1 MISLD
6 TLQRNIG
13 LPHWEDVVAHRVR
26 QRGTTLREWVGQR
39 ATTLR
44 GWVRQEVTALAKLA
58 APVVSCLAMF
68 PASSPPFHPI
78 MYFPFTHC
86 TTKEEGMRLSFLALL
101 SQILR
106 LHPPPLWCYYGLYN
120 YTCIGLSC
128 YRVFHSSAWFSKHFR
143 KIPVMDRNVL
153 T

>member
-1 MISLD
+1 MVEILQVKIENLQYGCFCYLCYEFRNILWNTHTNRMLSFTAMISLD

-86 TTKEEGMRLSFLALL
+86 TTKKLGR
-101 SQILR
+101 
-106 LHPPPLWCYYGLYN
+106 
-120 YTCIGLSC
+120 
-128 YRVFHSSAWFSKHFR
+128 R
-143 KIPVMDRNVL
+143 K
-153 T
+153 